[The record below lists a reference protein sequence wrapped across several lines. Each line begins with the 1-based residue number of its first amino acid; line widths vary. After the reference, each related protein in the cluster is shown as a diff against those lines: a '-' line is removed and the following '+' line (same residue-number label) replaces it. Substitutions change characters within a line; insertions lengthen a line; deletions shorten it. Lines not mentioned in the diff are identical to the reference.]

1 MRKIIIALLLIVN
14 SLFGVMINGLDWQDE
29 IWNEVLHVNYNDAQE
44 YCIKINAKLP
54 SVNELQDLY
63 NSDKN
68 LKYIKRSDYIAN
80 DGTSINFYDGR
91 KNYGRNLFY
100 VRCIRGIEKYTR
112 KIKNNNGDVETAHY
126 INKQKDG
133 PYTILYK
140 NGDKET
146 GEYVDNE
153 KKIKSLTKHKIT
165 KGYLVEDLILI
176 LPECD
181 DVIDKD
187 QFIQIN
193 LSNSTIE
200 LPKGYENITLKEIPK
215 LYIPKDKRKIDINAS
230 IKQIHNK
237 DFISF
242 NIKTNLIIKTIQY
255 NKKRLT
261 ILNNQ
266 DYLYITKPIRE
277 KDNTS
282 LEIILKDGSEISYI
296 FNNSKWVKKKKLDIE

>member
-14 SLFGVMINGLDWQDE
+14 SLFGVMINGLDWQDK
-29 IWNEVLHVNYNDAQE
+29 IWNELLHLNYNDAQE

-112 KIKNNNGDVETAHY
+112 NIKYKNGDIEIAHY
-126 INKQKDG
+126 INKKKDG

-146 GEYVDNE
+146 GEYVDNK
-153 KKIKSLTKHKIT
+153 KKIKSFTQHKII

-193 LSNSTIE
+193 LSKSTIE
-200 LPKGYENITLKEIPK
+200 LPKGYENITLEKIPK
-215 LYIPKDKRKIDINAS
+215 LYIPKDKRKIDINGF

-242 NIKTNLIIKTIQY
+242 KIKTNLKIKTIQY

-261 ILNNQ
+261 ILNNK

-282 LEIILKDGSEISYI
+282 LEIILEDGSEISYI